1 VRETPS
7 GVVSCNRE
15 ILADDDTVRVRI
27 TSAGICG
34 SDLERL
40 AHGSVTEVVPGH
52 EFGGFLDDGT
62 LVAVQPNRP
71 CGACLLC
78 RSGADHL
85 CRVNPQFYGVTH
97 HGGMAEQA
105 FVHPSCLVPVP
116 PEVDAQVVGLVEPV
130 AVALHAVNRAGL
142 RNSERVLV
150 VGSGSIGLLCAA
162 VLRDRGQDVAVVARH
177 AAQRE
182 AAEALGATLGA
193 DGTYPVVIDATG
205 STSGS
210 RLALE
215 HSDPRGRIV
224 LVAVP
229 WEPLGYD
236 ASLLV
241 KEVTV
246 LPAIFYGHHEG
257 EREFSAAAGLLAR
270 NRAIAEILVTHRF
283 GLHDA
288 ARAFDAAGDRAGGA
302 IKVHLLP

>member
-1 VRETPS
+1 MSS
-7 GVVSCNRE
+7 GVVCCDRE
-15 ILADDDTVRVRI
+15 IFAEDGTVRVRI

-34 SDLERL
+34 SDLEML
-40 AHGSVTEVVPGH
+40 AHGSITEAVPGH

-71 CGACLLC
+71 CGMCRLC

-85 CRVNPQFYGVTH
+85 CRVIPQFYGVTH

-105 FVHPSCLVPVP
+105 FVHQSCLVPVP
-116 PEVDAQVVGLVEPV
+116 PEVDASVVGLVEPV
-130 AVALHAVNRAGL
+130 AVAVHAVNRAGV
-142 RNSERVLV
+142 RAGEPVLV

-162 VLRDRGQDVAVVARH
+162 VLHDRGHDVAVLARH
-177 AAQRE
+177 AAQRA
-182 AAEALGATLGA
+182 AAESLGATLGA

-215 HSDPRGRIV
+215 HTDPLGRIV

-257 EREFSAAAGLLAR
+257 EREFSAAADLIGR
-270 NRAIAEILVTHRF
+270 NPGIAEILVTHRF
-283 GLHDA
+283 GLEDV
-288 ARAFDAAGDRAGGA
+288 ARAFDAAADRAGGA
-302 IKVHLLP
+302 IKVHLIP